1 MRTTESSFLRQ
12 WAGSSLMPALLVWGM
27 RHGTFIVDG
36 APMEIDQ
43 IAEET
48 GYTRKQVQDMLAV
61 ADSMIVVE
69 ADNESSDNHRSND
82 S

>member
-1 MRTTESSFLRQ
+1 
-12 WAGSSLMPALLVWGM
+12 
-27 RHGTFIVDG
+27 
-36 APMEIDQ
+36 
-43 IAEET
+43 
-48 GYTRKQVQDMLAV
+48 MLAV